1 MNIKKNKN
9 ILLFLPIK
17 NMMKN
22 AVFVDTH
29 RDTWKS
35 LLLNLTQQHMV
46 FFLCHPHF
54 PEAFNDSLQVFQTCK
69 HILAFKQ
76 KAKQ

>member
-1 MNIKKNKN
+1 MY
-9 ILLFLPIK
+9 
-17 NMMKN
+17 ME
-22 AVFVDTH
+22 TH
-29 RDTWKS
+29 RHKCLS
-35 LLLNLTQQHMV
+35 LLLTLTQQHRMD
-46 FFLCHPHF
+46 FSCHPHL